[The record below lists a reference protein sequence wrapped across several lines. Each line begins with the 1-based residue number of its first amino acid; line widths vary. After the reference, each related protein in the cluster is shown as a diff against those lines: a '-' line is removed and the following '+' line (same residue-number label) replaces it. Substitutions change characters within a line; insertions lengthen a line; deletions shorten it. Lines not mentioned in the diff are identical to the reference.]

1 MQSKYWK
8 ENPNSQINGFEQALG
23 NGGEE
28 ELPISRKRPGS
39 GMSSYVQLPAGMTG
53 EREEKN
59 SEHRKARTKTVAEAN
74 LVYLYL
80 SSSHTEVHV

>member
-8 ENPNSQINGFEQALG
+8 ENHKSQINGFEQALG

-28 ELPISRKRPGS
+28 ELPISRKGPGS
-39 GMSSYVQLPAGMTG
+39 GMGNYVQLPAGMTG

-59 SEHRKARTKTVAEAN
+59 RQEQKLWEKKT
-74 LVYLYL
+74 
-80 SSSHTEVHV
+80 